1 MKGFIIIGV
10 SGGIG
15 KSIFNKL
22 SNDYFTIGIT
32 SKNNIKH
39 ENFFFYSLSDKL
51 SNQKKSLDKINSE
64 LKKYKDYDFTILF
77 NSTIYDKKD
86 DTLADKNK
94 ILEVNFFNQI
104 SLFKYLENTI
114 KINISKIVFFSSFE
128 ALKKQSKMRYYRLS
142 KILYLDEYFY
152 IIKNN
157 KKLIVKLFMLGGIK
171 TESYFKNSKITNNI
185 ILKHLPKDLDK
196 ASNYIISKI
205 KSDKSEI
212 IYYPKSYYFLYLMN
226 RILKK

>member
-39 ENFFFYSLSDKL
+39 ENFFFHSLSDKL

-157 KKLIVKLFMLGGIK
+157 KNLIVKLFMLGGIK